1 MKSSGPEV
9 AQRVEEVF
17 RLRLGGA
24 EFADIRQFASAP
36 ERNWSVSDRQL
47 WRYISA
53 ADKLVKE
60 RFDAKA
66 DHLLARH
73 LLQRRPLYAHAVGA
87 GDFSTALRILDSEAK
102 LEGLFPPTKI
112 APTNPAGD
120 LPYGADLSPEE
131 RPAPAPLAAGYV
143 LHDSRRRT
151 KRHRRGPLRVD
162 RAGQREVILVL
173 DATGCGRPVVDIFRR
188 YGLGV
193 KKLAPVTITAGSHA
207 TCQGGWWTVPKRDL
221 AGAVAVG
228 LEQRTLRIAPGLK
241 LAPVLAQE
249 LTTFRVKTTAAGNE
263 TFESWRERDHDDL
276 VLAVALAVHFG
287 ARLLRKFRMFA

>member
-17 RLRLGGA
+17 KLRLGGA

-36 ERNWSVSDRQL
+36 ERNWYVSDRQL

-73 LLQRRPLYAHAVGA
+73 LLQRRPLYANAVGA
-87 GDFSTALRILDSEAK
+87 GDFSTALLILDSEAK

-131 RPAPAPLAAGYV
+131 RLAALAALHARVGKGDGGAPAQGQDAPGRPLLGSPAGGDDGHRSGPGPLAGGPPDERLPEGLTPLFEAG
-143 LHDSRRRT
+143 
-151 KRHRRGPLRVD
+151 G
-162 RAGQREVILVL
+162 
-173 DATGCGRPVVDIFRR
+173 
-188 YGLGV
+188 
-193 KKLAPVTITAGSHA
+193 
-207 TCQGGWWTVPKRDL
+207 
-221 AGAVAVG
+221 
-228 LEQRTLRIAPGLK
+228 
-241 LAPVLAQE
+241 
-249 LTTFRVKTTAAGNE
+249 
-263 TFESWRERDHDDL
+263 
-276 VLAVALAVHFG
+276 
-287 ARLLRKFRMFA
+287 